1 LTETNEPKS
10 AHNKAA
16 ERPWRLVPGLG
27 IAQIISWGSLYYGIS
42 VLGAAIGADLALSP
56 TAVFGAFSLGLL
68 LSGLAAPLVGRSI
81 DRYGGRRVLVAGSL
95 IGAAALYWLSR
106 ATSTLEYYA
115 AWCVAGI
122 AMAMILYDAAFATLS
137 QHFGASY
144 RTALTA
150 LTLFGGFASTVFW
163 PLAQQGLVHFGWRD
177 TLAAFA
183 ALQVLVCLPV
193 HAFLIPGGRG
203 HSHAEPALT
212 AAGRAMPSAR
222 SIDARFVALA
232 AAFAL
237 NAFVFSAMSAH
248 MIGVMRGNGL
258 SGGEAVWIAA
268 LIGPMQVAGR
278 IIEITI
284 GRNLRAVTVAVI
296 AFGLLI
302 VALLV
307 FVGAAGLQPGAAVV
321 FAVLYGLSNGVM
333 TIVRGTAPA
342 EFFGRYAYGSLLGR
356 LAAPSQIAKAIAPV
370 ALASLAA
377 PQASPQSSLL
387 LLLLLAV
394 LSLALFFLTIRLKP
408 GALASNRG
416 L

>member
-1 LTETNEPKS
+1 
-10 AHNKAA
+10 
-16 ERPWRLVPGLG
+16 
-27 IAQIISWGSLYYGIS
+27 
-42 VLGAAIGADLALSP
+42 
-56 TAVFGAFSLGLL
+56 
-68 LSGLAAPLVGRSI
+68 
-81 DRYGGRRVLVAGSL
+81 
-95 IGAAALYWLSR
+95 
-106 ATSTLEYYA
+106 
-115 AWCVAGI
+115 
-122 AMAMILYDAAFATLS
+122 MAMILYDAAFATLS

-183 ALQVLVCLPV
+183 ALQILVCLPV
-193 HAFLIPGGRG
+193 HAFLIPSG
-203 HSHAEPALT
+203 HGQLQAEPALT
-212 AAGRAMPSAR
+212 AAGRTPPRAQSA
-222 SIDARFVALA
+222 DARFVALA

-237 NAFVFSAMSAH
+237 NAFVFSGLSAH

-278 IIEITI
+278 IIEIAF
-284 GRNLRAVTVAVI
+284 GRNLRAVTVAII

-307 FVGAAGLQPGAAVV
+307 FVAAAGLQPAAAVV
-321 FAVLYGLSNGVM
+321 FAVFYGLSNGVM
-333 TIVRGTAPA
+333 TIVRGTVPA

-377 PQASPQSSLL
+377 PQFWPQTSLL
-387 LLLLLAV
+387 LLLSLAV
-394 LSLALFFLTIRLKP
+394 VSLGLFFVTVRLK
-408 GALASNRG
+408 ARVLATNRG